1 MFGTSLHWTTFFYTL
16 IDLILIILAFIQSK
30 RLEHTNLSRYIILGA
45 LFVVYNL
52 TGGLLP
58 IDTFPGP
65 FITQYIITYGVAI
78 ATCVYVV
85 KYLYNEYDIVVLKFR
100 LTVSNI
106 AYYVIACFLLLFL
119 VPYYFNQSIELSR
132 IYFSIP
138 VSAICLYI
146 CWAFFKKI
154 SDSEKPYPF
163 VVRRNRFS
171 LISITCIGLL
181 PILTVVGDYQWLT
194 FTVMNTAF
202 YCITFMEIDR
212 YLYFLE
218 NKGKMREV
226 FNYYSN
232 LKSVSI
238 ASQFDKNGLS
248 RREMEIAMSILEN
261 KNYKQIAKDLF
272 IADSTVSKH
281 ASNIFKKMD
290 VKNRVTFLKQFSPD

>member
-16 IDLILIILAFIQSK
+16 INLLLIILALVQSN
-30 RLEHTNLSRYIILGA
+30 RLKHTNLNRYIILGA
-45 LFVVYNL
+45 LLILYNL

-58 IDTFPGP
+58 INDFPGP

-78 ATCVYVV
+78 TMCVYVV
-85 KYLYNEYDIVVLKFR
+85 KYLYNEYDIAVLKFR

-106 AYYVIACFLLLFL
+106 AYYVVACFLLLFL
-119 VPYYFNQSIELSR
+119 VPYDFNKSIELSR
-132 IYFSIP
+132 LYFSVP

-154 SDSEKPYPF
+154 SDPEKPYPF

-171 LISITCIGLL
+171 LVSITCIGLL
-181 PILTVVGDYQWLT
+181 PILTVIGDYQWLT
-194 FTVMNTAF
+194 FSVMNSAF
-202 YCITFMEIDR
+202 YCITCMEIDR

-218 NKGKMREV
+218 NKGTLQEV

-232 LKSVSI
+232 EKKNPITSR
-238 ASQFDKNGLS
+238 FDKNGLS
-248 RREMEIAMSILEN
+248 RREMEIAMSILEK

-281 ASNIFKKMD
+281 ASNIFKKTD
-290 VKNRVTFLKQFSPD
+290 VKNRDAFLKQFSST

>member
-16 IDLILIILAFIQSK
+16 INLSLIIIAFIQSK
-30 RLEHTNLSRYIILGA
+30 RFKHTNLNGYIILGV
-45 LFVVYNL
+45 LFIVYNL
-52 TGGLLP
+52 SGGLLP
-58 IDTFPGP
+58 IDNFPGP
-65 FITQYIITYGVAI
+65 FISQYIITYGAAI
-78 ATCVYVV
+78 AMCVYVV
-85 KYLYNEYDIVVLKFR
+85 KYLYNEYDIAVLKFR

-119 VPYYFNQSIELSR
+119 TPYFFDASITLSR

-154 SDSEKPYPF
+154 SDTEKPYPF

-181 PILTVVGDYQWLT
+181 PILTVIGDYQWLT

-202 YCITFMEIDR
+202 YCITFMEIER

-226 FNYYSN
+226 FIYYSN
-232 LKSVSI
+232 LRSNNIISP
-238 ASQFDKNGLS
+238 FDKNGLS

-261 KNYKQIAKDLF
+261 KNYKQISKDLF
-272 IADSTVSKH
+272 IAESTVSKH
-281 ASNIFKKMD
+281 ASNIFKKTD

>member
-1 MFGTSLHWTTFFYTL
+1 MFGTSLHWTTFFYAQ
-16 IDLILIILAFIQSK
+16 IDLILITLAFIQSK
-30 RLEHTNLSRYIILGA
+30 RLEHTNINRYLILGI
-45 LFVVYNL
+45 LFIAYNIS
-52 TGGLLP
+52 GGLLP
-58 IDTFPGP
+58 IDNFPGP
-65 FITQYIITYGVAI
+65 FISQYIITYGIAI
-78 ATCVYVV
+78 AMCVYVV

-106 AYYVIACFLLLFL
+106 AYYVIGCFLLLFL
-119 VPYYFNQSIELSR
+119 VPYFFNDSIELSR

-146 CWAFFKKI
+146 CWAFYKKI
-154 SDSEKPYPF
+154 SNPEKPYPF

-181 PILTVVGDYQWLT
+181 PILTVIGDYQWIT

-202 YCITFMEIDR
+202 YCITCMEIDR

-226 FNYYSN
+226 FNYYN
-232 LKSVSI
+232 KRKDDSI
-238 ASQFDKNGLS
+238 SSQFDKNGLS

>member
-30 RLEHTNLSRYIILGA
+30 RLEHTNLNRYMILGG
-45 LFVVYNL
+45 LFIVYNL

-58 IDTFPGP
+58 IDNFPGP

-78 ATCVYVV
+78 AMCVYVV

-119 VPYYFNQSIELSR
+119 VPYYFNDSIELSR
-132 IYFSIP
+132 IYFSVP

-154 SDSEKPYPF
+154 SDPEKPYPF

-171 LISITCIGLL
+171 LISIVCIGLL
-181 PILTVVGDYQWLT
+181 PILTVVGDYPWLT
-194 FTVMNTAF
+194 FSVMNTAF

-232 LKSVSI
+232 LKSDSI

>member
-16 IDLILIILAFIQSK
+16 INLLLIILALVQSN
-30 RLEHTNLSRYIILGA
+30 RLKHTNLNRYIILGA
-45 LFVVYNL
+45 LLILYNL

-58 IDTFPGP
+58 INDFPGP

-78 ATCVYVV
+78 TMCVYVV
-85 KYLYNEYDIVVLKFR
+85 KYLYNEYDIAVLKFR

-106 AYYVIACFLLLFL
+106 AYYVVACFLLLFL
-119 VPYYFNQSIELSR
+119 VPYYFNKSIELSR
-132 IYFSIP
+132 IYFSVP

-154 SDSEKPYPF
+154 SDPEKPYPF

-171 LISITCIGLL
+171 LVSITCIGLL
-181 PILTVVGDYQWLT
+181 PILTVIGDYQWLT
-194 FTVMNTAF
+194 FSVMNSAF
-202 YCITFMEIDR
+202 YCITCMEIDR

-218 NKGKMREV
+218 NKGTLKEV

-232 LKSVSI
+232 EKKNPITSR
-238 ASQFDKNGLS
+238 FDKNGLS
-248 RREMEIAMSILEN
+248 RREMEIAMSILEK

-281 ASNIFKKMD
+281 ASNIFKKTD
-290 VKNRVTFLKQFSPD
+290 VKNRDAFLKQFSST

>member
-16 IDLILIILAFIQSK
+16 INLLLIILALVQSN
-30 RLEHTNLSRYIILGA
+30 RLKHTNLNRYIILGA
-45 LFVVYNL
+45 LLILYNL

-58 IDTFPGP
+58 INDFPGP

-78 ATCVYVV
+78 TMCVYVV
-85 KYLYNEYDIVVLKFR
+85 KYLYNEYDIAVLKFR

-106 AYYVIACFLLLFL
+106 AYYVVACFLLLFL
-119 VPYYFNQSIELSR
+119 VPYYFNKSIELSR
-132 IYFSIP
+132 IYFSVP

-154 SDSEKPYPF
+154 SDPEKPYPF

-171 LISITCIGLL
+171 LVSITCIGLL
-181 PILTVVGDYQWLT
+181 PILTVIGDYQWLT
-194 FTVMNTAF
+194 FSVMNSAF
-202 YCITFMEIDR
+202 YCITCMEIDR

-218 NKGKMREV
+218 NKGTLQEV

-232 LKSVSI
+232 EKKNPITSR
-238 ASQFDKNGLS
+238 FDKNGLS
-248 RREMEIAMSILEN
+248 RREMEIAMSILEK

-281 ASNIFKKMD
+281 ASNIFKKTD
-290 VKNRVTFLKQFSPD
+290 VKNRDAFLKQFSST